1 MAEETDQTADRENLR
16 NRSRVPDPQ
25 RFRVSKGTLRIDA
38 FMTRF
43 IFVGGLGVIVAIF
56 GIFFFI
62 LAEIV
67 PLFQGAK
74 VSRIDTIETGVNQ
87 PLLIGTDEWTEYPFV
102 IDQQG
107 LIHFVDTV
115 GERPEQIV
123 QAPIPEGISIT
134 GLKYLQESQTILL
147 GLSNGTYL
155 FADVSYAPEFAS
167 DGTRTI
173 TASVSWDEAQGFAS
187 TDDDVIAI
195 DATISGQKKSIA
207 GILEG
212 ASGRSIWVNTF
223 VQKRSLFGA
232 SGFTLDSQTELSEGI
247 SAQPVDVLVGANAE
261 MVVVRCSD
269 QTLHVFK
276 WEAGDWTHLQHFR
289 PFEDASAQ
297 ISSADFIKG
306 EVSLSI
312 TNTDGE
318 HVLFSLYRTAETG
331 QRLFGHTKSFEA
343 FPGGATIFAPSGRN
357 KALLLGNDNTLS
369 LRYATTGDTRW
380 EATTDHVIQ
389 QLLISG
395 KFDRILGLTA
405 EGILEIYSLRDPHP
419 EAGFAAFFSKIWYE
433 GQDRPQYLWQ
443 STGGS
448 DDFEPKLSLIPLI
461 IGSFKGTFYALLF
474 AVPIAIL
481 AAIYTSQFLNPG
493 LKKVIKPGIEIMASL
508 PSVVL
513 GFLAALWL
521 APILEDRIPSVLLV
535 ALAIPGSAV
544 LIGYLWNLLPI
555 RIRILIPKGWE
566 FIIFVPLIVIVSWIA
581 WQLGPILES
590 IAFRVTD
597 PATGEVVA
605 DFRLWWDA
613 STGHVFQQRNS
624 LVVGFMMGFA
634 VIPIIYTIAEDSLSA
649 VPPALTSASLALGAS
664 RWQTTARIVLPTAS
678 AGIFSACMIGLGRA
692 VGETMIV
699 VMATGNT
706 PILDFDMFSG
716 MRTLS
721 ANIAVE
727 LPEAPHGGTLYRT
740 LFLGA
745 FVLFVLTFIVN
756 TAAEVMRHRLRNRF
770 KVVN

>member
-1 MAEETDQTADRENLR
+1 
-16 NRSRVPDPQ
+16 
-25 RFRVSKGTLRIDA
+25 
-38 FMTRF
+38 MTRF

-67 PLFQGAK
+67 PLFKGAK
-74 VSRIDTIETGVNQ
+74 VEQIESVDTGITH
-87 PLLIGTDEWTEYPFV
+87 PLMIGTDEWTEYPFIV
-102 IDQQG
+102 DHG
-107 LIHFVDTV
+107 GRIHFVDPT
-115 GERPEQIV
+115 GERREKIV
-123 QAPIPEGISIT
+123 QAPLPEGTSIT
-134 GLKYLQESQTILL
+134 GSKYLQEAQSILL

-155 FADVSYAPEFAS
+155 SANVSYVPEFAS
-167 DGTRTI
+167 EGTRTI
-173 TASVSWDEAQGFAS
+173 TASISWEDAQAFTETGRNIVAL
-187 TDDDVIAI
+187 
-195 DATISGQKKSIA
+195 DATVSEQKKSIA
-207 GILEG
+207 AILTDD
-212 ASGRSIWVNTF
+212 SGTSLWVNTY

-232 SGFTLDSQTELSEGI
+232 SGFKLDSQTELTGQL
-247 SAQPVDVLVGANAE
+247 SAKPLQILVGANAE
-261 MVVVRCSD
+261 LLVVRCHD
-269 QTLHVFK
+269 ETLHVFK
-276 WEAGDWTHLQHFR
+276 MDAGEWTHLQQFK
-289 PFEDASAQ
+289 PFEQESTR
-297 ISSADFIKG
+297 ISSMDFIKG
-306 EVSLSI
+306 KVSLSI
-312 TNTDGE
+312 TNTQGD
-318 HVLFSLYRTAETG
+318 HVLYSLYRSQDAGE
-331 QRLFGHTKSFEA
+331 RLFGLTKSFEP
-343 FPGGATIFAPSGRN
+343 FPGGATIFAPSSRN
-357 KALLLGNDNTLS
+357 KALLLGNDSTLS

-380 EATTDHVIQ
+380 EAPIDHPIK

-395 KFDRILGLTA
+395 KFDRILGITD
-405 EGILEIYSLRDPHP
+405 EGMLELYSLRDPHP

-474 AVPIAIL
+474 AIPIAIL

-493 LKKVIKPGIEIMASL
+493 LKRVIKPGIEIMASL

-513 GFLAALWL
+513 GFLGALWL
-521 APILEDRIPSVLLV
+521 APLLEDRIPSVLLV
-535 ALAIPGSAV
+535 SLAIPGSAV

-566 FIIFVPLIVIVSWIA
+566 FVIFLPLIVIVSWLA
-581 WQLGPILES
+581 WQIGPALEN
-590 IAFRVTD
+590 IVFRVTD
-597 PATGEVVA
+597 PATGESIA
-605 DFRLWWDA
+605 DFRLWWEA

-649 VPPALTSASLALGAS
+649 VPPSMTSASLALGAS

-716 MRTLS
+716 MRTLA

-745 FVLFVLTFIVN
+745 FVLFILTFVVN
-756 TAAEVMRHRLRNRF
+756 TAAEVMRHRLRNKY

>member
-1 MAEETDQTADRENLR
+1 MAEETNQKADRDNLR

-25 RFRVSKGTLRIDA
+25 RFRVSRGTLRIDA

-62 LAEIV
+62 LAEIL

-74 VSRIDTIETGVNQ
+74 VQPADSIDTGIEQ

-102 IDQQG
+102 VDQDG
-107 LIHFVDTV
+107 RIHFIDTI
-115 GERPEQIV
+115 GNRPGKV
-123 QAPIPEGISIT
+123 VHAPVPENTRIT
-134 GLKYLQESQTILL
+134 GSAYLQDTQTILL
-147 GLSNGTYL
+147 GLSNGSYL
-155 FADVSYAPEFAS
+155 TAKVSYVPEFSS

-173 TASVSWDEAQGFAS
+173 NASIGWEDADSFGDEAM
-187 TDDDVIAI
+187 VITGL
-195 DATISGQKKSIA
+195 DATISEQRRTVA
-207 GILEG
+207 GLLEKEDTT
-212 ASGRSIWVNTF
+212 SLKVNTY

-232 SGFTLDSQTELSEGI
+232 SGFKLDNQADLTEQLTAKPLEI
-247 SAQPVDVLVGANAE
+247 LVGANAE
-261 MVVVRCSD
+261 LLVARCVD
-269 QTLHVFK
+269 EILHVFK
-276 WEAGDWTHLQHFR
+276 WDSGNWSHIQQFK
-289 PFEDASAQ
+289 PFEDSGSP
-297 ISSADFIKG
+297 ISSMDFIKG
-306 EVSLSI
+306 KVSLSI
-312 TNTDGE
+312 TSKAGD
-318 HVLFSLYRTAETG
+318 HALFSLYRAEG
-331 QRLFGHTKSFEA
+331 SGERLFGLTKSFEP
-343 FPGGATIFAPSGRN
+343 FPGGATTFAPSSRN
-357 KALLLGNDNTLS
+357 KALLLGNASSLS
-369 LRYATTGDTRW
+369 LRYATTTDIRW
-380 EATTDHVIQ
+380 EATTDHPIQ
-389 QLLISG
+389 HLIISG
-395 KFDRILGLTA
+395 KFDRILGLDDKGT
-405 EGILEIYSLRDPHP
+405 LELFTLRDPHP

-433 GQDRPQYLWQ
+433 GQNRPQYLWQ

-493 LKKVIKPGIEIMASL
+493 LKRVIKPGIEIMASL

-513 GFLAALWL
+513 GFLGALWL
-521 APILEDRIPSVLLV
+521 APILEDKIPSVLMIC
-535 ALAIPGSAV
+535 LAIPGSAV

-566 FIIFVPLIVIVSWIA
+566 FVIFLPMIVLVSYVAWHMGPL
-581 WQLGPILES
+581 LER
-590 IAFRVTD
+590 IAFQVTD
-597 PATGEVVA
+597 PATGESIP
-605 DFRLWWDA
+605 DFRLWWEA
-613 STGHVFQQRNS
+613 WTGNVFQQRNS
-624 LVVGFMMGFA
+624 MVVGFMMGFA
-634 VIPIIYTIAEDSLSA
+634 VIPIIYTIAEDSLSS

-664 RWQTTARIVLPTAS
+664 RWQTAARIVLPTAS

-706 PILDFDMFSG
+706 PILDFDIFSG

-745 FVLFVLTFIVN
+745 FVLFILTFIVN
-756 TAAEVMRHRLRNRF
+756 TAAEMMRHRLRNRY